1 MAESQTLS
9 RKFFHAKHYTTLQY
23 SFFGGQPRWA
33 IVAVSLASGYGEH
46 GSPAQ
51 LESCG
56 WQITIHSAIG
66 S

>member
-9 RKFFHAKHYTTLQY
+9 RKFFHAKHYNIV
-23 SFFGGQPRWA
+23 FFGGQPRWA